1 MSLPRI
7 SVMYRR
13 EADPAMLAEEAKRIE
28 ALGFDTLW
36 IVEDCFYMGGI
47 SQAAIALASTT
58 SLKVGIGINPG
69 VAHNAAILAMEYATL
84 ARAFPG
90 RLVGGIGHGV
100 DVWMKQIGENV
111 ASPLTA
117 IEETT
122 MAIRR
127 LLRGERITV
136 DGRYVKLDD
145 VQLQP
150 PPAVVPPVLLGV
162 RGPKSLAVAGRVA
175 EGVLLAENASPEFV
189 RQSRR
194 TMDAE
199 RSETGYIGVYT
210 CALIDNDDPDQAL
223 EAMRGVVAGWNANG
237 VTAETAGL
245 PFAAEL
251 DAMAKAGGQANLKAH
266 MPDAWVK
273 ELALVGSI
281 DDVRAGIAAYG
292 EAGANEVILV
302 PMPEWE
308 WSSWLQSVASLLEKA
323 NA

>member
-1 MSLPRI
+1 
-7 SVMYRR
+7 
-13 EADPAMLAEEAKRIE
+13 MLAEEAMRVE
-28 ALGFDTLW
+28 ALGFDTFW

-122 MAIRR
+122 SAIRR

-136 DGRYVKLDD
+136 AGRYVKLDD

-162 RGPKSLAVAGRVA
+162 RGPKSLALAGRCS

-189 RQSRR
+189 RQSRQ

-199 RSETGYIGVYT
+199 RSSPGYIGVYT
-210 CALIDNDDPDQAL
+210 CALIDNDDPDQSWKTV
-223 EAMRGVVAGWNANG
+223 RGVAAGWNSNG

-251 DAMAKAGGQANLKAH
+251 DAMAKAGGAANLEAN
-266 MPDAWVK
+266 MPDEWVQQ
-273 ELALVGSI
+273 LALAGTV

-292 EAGANEVILV
+292 AVGADEVILV
-302 PMPEWE
+302 PMPEWG
-308 WSSWLQSVASLLEKA
+308 WASWLQSMAMLVEQRD
-323 NA
+323 

>member
-1 MSLPRI
+1 MSSPKI

-13 EADPAMLAEEAKRIE
+13 EADPTMLAEEAMRVE
-28 ALGFDTLW
+28 ALGFNTLW

-69 VAHNAAILAMEYATL
+69 VAHSAAILAMEYATL

-100 DVWMKQIGENV
+100 DVWMKQIGEDV

-122 MAIRR
+122 SAIRR

-136 DGRYVKLDD
+136 NGRYVKLED

-162 RGPKSLAVAGRVA
+162 RGPKSLALAGRVA

-189 RQSRR
+189 RQSRE
-194 TMDAE
+194 TMDAQ
-199 RSETGYIGVYT
+199 RTTPGYIGVYT
-210 CALIDNDDPDQAL
+210 CALINDDDPVRAIRTI
-223 EAMRGVVAGWNANG
+223 RGVVAGWNANG
-237 VTAETAGL
+237 VTAETARL
-245 PFAAEL
+245 PFAEEL
-251 DAMAKAGGQANLKAH
+251 DAMAKAGGAADLEAN
-266 MPDAWVK
+266 MPDTWVQQ
-273 ELALVGSI
+273 LALAGTI
-281 DDVRAGIAAYG
+281 ADVRGGIAAYG

-302 PMPEWE
+302 PMPEWD
-308 WSSWLQSVASLLEKA
+308 WSSWLQSVAALIP
-323 NA
+323 